1 MNTETM
7 NEAYRDLDAW
17 PAGRILEAVVASS
30 ARAVRAVERALPQL
44 ERAAEA
50 LKGRLEAGGRLV
62 YVGAGTSGRLAL
74 LDSAELYPT
83 FGWEGGQVLL
93 AGGGEAWSRAK
104 EGAEDDEDAA
114 RGEIGALELGAGD
127 AVIGVAASG
136 RTPYTVAALRAA
148 RERGA
153 LTIGV
158 ANNVGAPLLM
168 VADIGVLLDTGAEV
182 LAGSTRLAAGTAQK
196 VALGAL
202 STAVLVRLGGAYGN
216 RMVGMRPV
224 NDKLKRRAA
233 LMVADASGAPLD
245 RARAVLE
252 ETAWDIRAATVM
264 LVGGHSLEAARAR
277 LQSCGNRV
285 REALEE
291 R

>member
-1 MNTETM
+1 
-7 NEAYRDLDAW
+7 
-17 PAGRILEAVVASS
+17 
-30 ARAVRAVERALPQL
+30 
-44 ERAAEA
+44 
-50 LKGRLEAGGRLV
+50 
-62 YVGAGTSGRLAL
+62 
-74 LDSAELYPT
+74 
-83 FGWEGGQVLL
+83 
-93 AGGGEAWSRAK
+93 
-104 EGAEDDEDAA
+104 
-114 RGEIGALELGAGD
+114 
-127 AVIGVAASG
+127 
-136 RTPYTVAALRAA
+136 
-148 RERGA
+148 
-153 LTIGV
+153 
-158 ANNVGAPLLM
+158 M